1 MRFYSP
7 IVAGEDRRT
16 SLPLAYFDLRVANH
30 TNETADV
37 SVMFTWPNVAESVD
51 GAAPTVRTGLSNSA
65 STDRGTGVTAVTLSC
80 DDPSN
85 TPDAYGSEWTIAAK
99 PSAGQTVSYV
109 PSWNADGDGSDIYTA
124 FSRTGVLGAKP
135 LDDSESAGA
144 IAVSATLRPG
154 QTTVMS
160 FALTWDFPQ
169 VTMNNNQ
176 TIWMRRYTEFYGAR
190 MTGPADAAPGG
201 YNTYIPGSYPFHQ
214 SRQIA
219 TDALASADQTLQ
231 AVRSWWAPL
240 AGDQKVPAILRTAA
254 LNQLGQV
261 SFKTS
266 MWAAGFV
273 SSTESPTL
281 GHRLGTN
288 NGRDERVRR
297 PGLDQRREPFN
308 GRGRRRVR
316 VPRLQPLLPVDR
328 ARPAA
333 CHGRGDHARPQRG
346 PDRSDRQR

>member
-1 MRFYSP
+1 
-7 IVAGEDRRT
+7 
-16 SLPLAYFDLRVANH
+16 
-30 TNETADV
+30 
-37 SVMFTWPNVAESVD
+37 
-51 GAAPTVRTGLSNSA
+51 
-65 STDRGTGVTAVTLSC
+65 
-80 DDPSN
+80 
-85 TPDAYGSEWTIAAK
+85 
-99 PSAGQTVSYV
+99 
-109 PSWNADGDGSDIYTA
+109 
-124 FSRTGVLGAKP
+124 
-135 LDDSESAGA
+135 
-144 IAVSATLRPG
+144 
-154 QTTVMS
+154 MS

-201 YNTYIPGSYPFHQ
+201 YNTYIPVSYPFHQ

-288 NGRDERVRR
+288 TAGTSVYVAPDSING
-297 PGLDQRREPFN
+297 GNLSMA
-308 GRGRRRVR
+308 GRRRVR